1 MTPVELNMEVQE
13 VPTDL
18 SKCYTC
24 KETICGKMFQYVI
37 IEGDNENRATE
48 TKYKLCESC
57 YNLNDTNN

>member
-1 MTPVELNMEVQE
+1 MTPLELNMEVQE

-24 KETICGKMFQYVI
+24 KETIFGKMFQYVI
-37 IEGDNENRATE
+37 MEGDNENRVIE

>member
-1 MTPVELNMEVQE
+1 MNPLELNITVEE

-24 KETICGKMFQYVI
+24 KETIFGRMFQYVL
-37 IEGDNENRATE
+37 DNGEE

-57 YNLNDTNN
+57 YNLSDEP